1 MGPVPPDVPGRRDL
15 TSEDRATIQTG
26 LVLRLTYEK
35 IGELIAARLRMES
48 TAEWSRRMVQ
58 ARIWHAR
65 VQGYEEVVEDAQV
78 KHVKMLVTV
87 PGGGKTG
94 APITLVNHPVR
105 YDGEAAGIR
114 LPPQSLGAQ
123 TEEILGELGFGT
135 AEIAALIRDG
145 VVRAGERS

>member
-1 MGPVPPDVPGRRDL
+1 
-15 TSEDRATIQTG
+15 
-26 LVLRLTYEK
+26 
-35 IGELIAARLRMES
+35 ME
-48 TAEWSRRMVQ
+48 Q

-78 KHVKMLVTV
+78 KHVQMLVTV

-114 LPPQSLGAQ
+114 LPPPSLGAQ

-145 VVRAGERS
+145 VVRAGETS